1 MDLTLSAFI
10 RYGSGPWYYAIEF
23 LNNNNHAQ
31 CTTQELSELFH
42 KIVLAILVFLHVT

>member
-10 RYGSGPWYYAIEF
+10 GYGSGPWYYAIEF
-23 LNNNNHAQ
+23 INNNNHAQ
-31 CTTQELSELFH
+31 CTTQELFH